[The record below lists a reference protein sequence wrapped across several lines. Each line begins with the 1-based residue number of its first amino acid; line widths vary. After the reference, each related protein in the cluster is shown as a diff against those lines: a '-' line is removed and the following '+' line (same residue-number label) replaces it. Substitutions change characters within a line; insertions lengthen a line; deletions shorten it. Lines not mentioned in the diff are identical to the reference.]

1 MKYCTI
7 KLWNFLLVNWE
18 SLQHYVIHWTSSWA
32 VVVLFVHAY
41 HGIFSTTIP
50 PKCSWGW
57 RNSSPWSTSLF
68 CSNHGQK
75 NWYIYIRE
83 VKSNQCFVDLW
94 KKICEA
100 HRLNPETSHLD
111 ARKSPNERY
120 RTCVFWWWKE
130 CNWPAKLQKF
140 TDCRWTSSRHLFWT
154 KLAVVSKASVSVHPP
169 GFGSSCPA
177 VQQNLWNH
185 NMLLYYYAI

>member
-1 MKYCTI
+1 MAYSPQQ
-7 KLWNFLLVNWE
+7 
-18 SLQHYVIHWTSSWA
+18 SLRNAHGGGATA
-32 VVVLFVHAY
+32 VHEVR
-41 HGIFSTTIP
+41 P
-50 PKCSWGW
+50 CSAAIMD
-57 RNSSPWSTSLF
+57 
-68 CSNHGQK
+68 K
-75 NWYIYIRE
+75 KMIYIYIYIRE